1 MKALLISLI
10 ALTMAG
16 CATRVETVTV
26 TKTIDTACN
35 WVTELSF
42 SKNDTPET
50 KRQIIEHDKAV
61 RKNCP
66 K

>member
-1 MKALLISLI
+1 MRVLIVALMGLSL
-10 ALTMAG
+10 AG

-35 WVTELSF
+35 WVTELTF
-42 SKNDTPET
+42 SQNDTAET

>member
-1 MKALLISLI
+1 MRALMVALIGLSLV
-10 ALTMAG
+10 G

-35 WVTELSF
+35 WVTELTF
-42 SKNDTPET
+42 SQHDTAET